1 MRFSPASRCLVLLAC
16 FVSLASAQTVT
27 ADFGNRNYSS
37 KRVFAN
43 SLGINLASLQ
53 NTNSISQIKQA
64 GLTQTRKM
72 ANIAQIYATT
82 TANWSSIDWYM
93 KMIAPSG
100 MHPLIVMSGTPSWL
114 RASPNPCGS
123 GDPQWAAPTDVNKWA
138 QLAASYVAHFDKVY
152 PGWVIDYEIW
162 NEPEIQSSFCVSGN
176 TDDLRLSKYLALYA
190 AAASAM
196 KGQASRDGATIR
208 IGGPTI
214 SILNLAPK
222 WIPALLSNSGTAPY
236 VDFVSFHMYLTGQTD
251 IQQGMTWNTLYS
263 VTQSATKGELYY
275 YKKIYNLVRAGSQP
289 NAGHTPIYIT
299 EYNNNWAFMKDCC
312 RNHATYGP
320 LWNTVAIADFLN
332 SMYAGSN
339 IVPRM
344 YYFAGSQAPYFCIT
358 GTYNSAMDCNA
369 STLSPYPQYYAFNL
383 IASPSYLGLSTGAY
397 MATSVSSANTT
408 SGLLATAFFTTAKDA
423 IVVINPTG
431 TNYSAVQVVAR
442 NPGIASAKG
451 TSYLLN
457 ASNPKITSKSIT
469 LGSIS
474 GGYSAT
480 VAVPAYSVV
489 AVSVH
494 P

>member
-1 MRFSPASRCLVLLAC
+1 
-16 FVSLASAQTVT
+16 
-27 ADFGNRNYSS
+27 
-37 KRVFAN
+37 
-43 SLGINLASLQ
+43 
-53 NTNSISQIKQA
+53 
-64 GLTQTRKM
+64 
-72 ANIAQIYATT
+72 
-82 TANWSSIDWYM
+82 
-93 KMIAPSG
+93 
-100 MHPLIVMSGTPSWL
+100 
-114 RASPNPCGS
+114 
-123 GDPQWAAPTDVNKWA
+123 VNKWA